1 MDHSHQSLK
10 LLVGRFKFRI
20 AMMNDPWRSA
30 LERLFGR
37 NPRKPSLLGQLF
49 VRGKIEAYE
58 KADFSIGCRRW
69 LFHRRLARFSRSCFA
84 LGLFRRFS
92 FGFRRWRRLCRRFGL
107 GDGLNN
113 RALGAIQLILQL
125 FVEAKSLPPAV
136 QLVPR
141 LLRPL
146 LVRAKIKSNIAVSH
160 DSSLRRPAIQV
171 KLEHSAAV
179 RARREQR
186 RACAA
191 VRDSRDWRIV

>member
-10 LLVGRFKFRI
+10 LLTGCLKFHI
-20 AMMNDPWRSA
+20 AMMNNFWRSA

-37 NPRKPSLLGQLF
+37 NPRKPSLLGQLL

-58 KADFSIGCRRW
+58 KADLSIGSRRR

-92 FGFRRWRRLCRRFGL
+92 FGFRRRLRLCRRLGL
-107 GDGLNN
+107 GDGLDN
-113 RALGAIQLILQL
+113 RAFGAIQLVLQL

-141 LLRPL
+141 FLPL
-146 LVRAKIKSNIAVSH
+146 LPVRAKIKSNIAVSH

-171 KLEHSAAV
+171 KLQHSAAV
-179 RARREQR
+179 RARREQWG
-186 RACAA
+186 RA
-191 VRDSRDWRIV
+191 SS